1 MSLELNDD
9 WISNFEKTD
18 NLYQEFYKED
28 LYYVNLHYIYINNEN
43 VIDKI
48 KQEPFLMTTPNYIT
62 REQILGMLK
71 RNTTDGD
78 RQYSILSI
86 LKYNITLDSDDIKHF
101 ITEKHTNKNK
111 DIPDNRF
118 LTTIKNIDA
127 ITFEKSIHMFQD
139 LNDLFFIF
147 YEKPNTSNKL
157 TPNNVTRRIYLNSR
171 SSHKRT
177 IRKQYKD

>member
-28 LYYVNLHYIYINNEN
+28 LYYVNLHYIYINTEN
-43 VIDKI
+43 VIEKI

-71 RNTTDGD
+71 RNTNDGD

-101 ITEKHTNKNK
+101 IIENPKNKNN
-111 DIPDNRF
+111 DTPDNRF

-127 ITFEKSIHMFQD
+127 ITFEKTIHMFQD

-147 YEKPNTSNKL
+147 YEKTNTSNKS

-171 SSHKRT
+171 SNHKRT

>member
-1 MSLELNDD
+1 MLN
-9 WISNFEKTD
+9 F
-18 NLYQEFYKED
+18 YQ
-28 LYYVNLHYIYINNEN
+28 H
-43 VIDKI
+43 
-48 KQEPFLMTTPNYIT
+48 
-62 REQILGMLK
+62 
-71 RNTTDGD
+71 
-78 RQYSILSI
+78 